1 MLSLLCPEESAHRH
15 VVQEH
20 IRRNETKT
28 DFQHKM
34 KLKFLLNLILSSPG
48 LLIIRVAVYL
58 IYPCMEGSSPF
69 ISCWCFR
76 AWFRQNVSD
85 FEYIWEMKTCD
96 QPFWFSC
103 MKADLTFSEKSH
115 LTIFTTKYGGGP
127 FDDVPL
133 LCTLCA
139 LSMLF
144 EISSLVVS
152 GKTGYLIDKYWLRVR
167 PGALVGLLIFDVF
180 EYQSFSQKPI
190 L

>member
-20 IRRNETKT
+20 IRRNETKM

-103 MKADLTFSEKSH
+103 MKADLTFSENSQ
-115 LTIFTTKYGGGP
+115 LTIFSTKYGGDP
-127 FDDVPL
+127 FN
-133 LCTLCA
+133 
-139 LSMLF
+139 
-144 EISSLVVS
+144 
-152 GKTGYLIDKYWLRVR
+152 
-167 PGALVGLLIFDVF
+167 DVF
-180 EYQSFSQKPI
+180 TFTMYFVCSFYVLRDFLFSSFRQNWTSDLLVLIWCQTRSSHLPANI
-190 L
+190 WYF